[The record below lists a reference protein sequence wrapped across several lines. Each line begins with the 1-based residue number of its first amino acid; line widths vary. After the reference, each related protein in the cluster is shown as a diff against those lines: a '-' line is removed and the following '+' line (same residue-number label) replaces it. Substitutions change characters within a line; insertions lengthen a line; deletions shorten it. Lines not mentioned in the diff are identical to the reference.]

1 MQQDTGDKIEGEF
14 NMEEIRTF
22 NFINSIKGGCGKTT
36 FSLLLSDY
44 LSSIGI
50 NKGKPE
56 KRQKNSEKCLIFDM
70 DLQGTAMQYLFKGN
84 LQESEDIK
92 YLNDAI
98 RDCKSPNEYIT
109 INTLTDG
116 TVINTI
122 FSNPTITEKEK
133 YRVSAQ
139 GSYSPV
145 VKHNVFRD
153 GLKEFLKKFEG
164 LPQRHFI
171 FDMPPNSDGFSDA
184 AMECLLNRR
193 HSIAKKEDR
202 INLFYVLGLDN
213 SQINPTIDEIKNLLE
228 RKDIKEFTNIY
239 IIFNE
244 NIPLNF
250 QISDD
255 FDDKGEKEINLKNM
269 CDLKKNE
276 MCTKLNC
283 LKENNKIHF
292 GVVGKKEIYANW
304 CFRGKGLCSWNSP
317 NELFS
322 DTPINMYAEYIDKEF
337 VEIEKKKDNEKFR
350 YSLFGIELK

>member
-1 MQQDTGDKIEGEF
+1 
-14 NMEEIRTF
+14 MEEIRTF

-44 LSSIGI
+44 LSSINI
-50 NKGKPE
+50 IKGKPE
-56 KRQKNSEKCLIFDM
+56 KRQKNSEKCLILDM

-84 LQESEDIK
+84 LQESKDIK

-98 RDCKSPNEYIT
+98 RECKSPNEYIT
-109 INTLTDG
+109 KNILTDG
-116 TVINTI
+116 TVIDTI

-164 LPQRHFI
+164 LSQRHFI

-184 AMECLLNRR
+184 AMECLLNE
-193 HSIAKKEDR
+193 HHTIAKREDR

-213 SQINPTIDEIKNLLE
+213 SQVKPTIDEIKNLLE
-228 RKDIKEFTNIY
+228 RRDIKEITNIY

-244 NIPLNF
+244 NIPLNVE
-250 QISDD
+250 ILNNSSDM
-255 FDDKGEKEINLKNM
+255 KKIEIT
-269 CDLKKNE
+269 LKKICDIKMFE
-276 MCTKLNC
+276 MCRELDC
-283 LKENNKIHF
+283 LGKEKDKIHF
-292 GVVGKKEIYANW
+292 GVVGKKEVYANW
-304 CFRGKGLCSWNSP
+304 CFTGEGLCSWDSP
-317 NELFS
+317 KDLFS
-322 DTPINMYAEYIDKEF
+322 VIPISLFAEYQDKEF
-337 VEIEKKKDNEKFR
+337 EKVKDKEDNDKFR
-350 YSLFGIELK
+350 NSLFGL

>member
-1 MQQDTGDKIEGEF
+1 
-14 NMEEIRTF
+14 MEEIRTF

-244 NIPLNF
+244 NMPLNL
-250 QISDD
+250 QIIDYSSNKEKKENDL
-255 FDDKGEKEINLKNM
+255 KGTCDSKKNNICKQLNHLEKEK
-269 CDLKKNE
+269 D
-276 MCTKLNC
+276 
-283 LKENNKIHF
+283 KIHF
-292 GVVGKKEIYANW
+292 GVVAKKQKYATW
-304 CFRGKGLCSWNSP
+304 CIEGQGLCSWVSP
-317 NELFS
+317 KDLFS
-322 DTPINMYAEYIDKEF
+322 NIPINMFAEYGDEGKNEFEFISKIDDDK
-337 VEIEKKKDNEKFR
+337 KFR
-350 YSLFGIELK
+350 YSLFGVELT